1 MNSQKTLTIK
11 RKKLTL
17 PKKSTL
23 KSTSTTSITDT
34 ITAKKSTLSLGNKLT
49 IARKS
54 TLSLGKKETV
64 AKKSTLSVGNKST
77 VAKKPKKKKVVP
89 VPVAEPKEIEIEES
103 VASKAEKINKE
114 LMESSEV
121 WANHLPLSIGI
132 KNVMSKELEFKR
144 KYSVNAIKFL
154 LTEHTSKKK
163 YLQNMIDRENRR
175 DFQGEVTSIITAEQK
190 EAAQGRLEVEDFIA

>member
-1 MNSQKTLTIK
+1 MNGQKTLIIK

-17 PKKSTL
+17 PKKST
-23 KSTSTTSITDT
+23 STASITDT
-34 ITAKKSTLSLGNKLT
+34 ITANKSRLSLGNKST
-49 IARKS
+49 RARKS
-54 TLSLGKKETV
+54 RLSLGKKETV
-64 AKKSTLSVGNKST
+64 ANKSTLSVGNKST
-77 VAKKPKKKKVVP
+77 IAKKPKKKKVVP
-89 VPVAEPKEIEIEES
+89 TTEPKEIEIEES
-103 VASKAEKINKE
+103 VASKAEKIDKE

-163 YLQNMIDRENRR
+163 YLQNMIDKENRR
-175 DFQGEVTSIITAEQK
+175 DFQGEVTSIITPEQK